1 MCKIYEQ
8 EVNGINAKYVE
19 EVSKFIHGI
28 MNFNKEFSE
37 KLQQFYVNIHSSE
50 VELSKHFHLNDKK
63 QTKDDL
69 ALLQVNFLL

>member
-8 EVNGINAKYVE
+8 EVNGINAKYVQ
-19 EVSKFIHGI
+19 EVSKFIHSI

-37 KLQQFYVNIHSSE
+37 KLQQFYVNIHSSG